1 MKRKEHDKA
10 KLEKDKEEKH
20 RALIIGDSTLRFAN
34 NDAVNGDIISIPGAK
49 LGHMANSLMYNQDLD
64 TYDTIA
70 IVAGNN
76 SYDSNITKEQAKA
89 EIKEQL
95 KMVEKVTEDFL
106 KEEDKEITLVE
117 PFPMPAKE
125 SVSNIPESVAQVM
138 RGCKKGNVEI
148 TREMNLTKD
157 DFTANGI
164 HPNLNGT
171 SIIMQKI
178 SSHIPDC
185 FISTDLVA
193 EREYSSVKLEHKY
206 GCKVC
211 CKGHYTADCDKLSL
225 IDQKTAKRRGKRS
238 NIVLSLWQMI
248 ISNTKEMTRDMITKE
263 GKLY

>member
-1 MKRKEHDKA
+1 
-10 KLEKDKEEKH
+10 
-20 RALIIGDSTLRFAN
+20 
-34 NDAVNGDIISIPGAK
+34 
-49 LGHMANSLMYNQDLD
+49 MYNQDLD
-64 TYDTIA
+64 TYDATV

-76 SYDSNITKEQAKA
+76 NYDANITKEQAKT

-106 KEEDKEITLVE
+106 KQEDKEITLVQ

-125 SVSNIPESVAQVM
+125 SVSNIRESVVM

-157 DFTANGI
+157 DFTADGI

-178 SSHIPDC
+178 SSHRPGC
-185 FISTDLVA
+185 FISTCLLFVA
-193 EREYSSVKLEHKY
+193 EREYSSVKVEYKY

-211 CKGHYTADCDKLSL
+211 CKDHHTADCDKLK
-225 IDQKTAKRRGKRS
+225 DQKTAKRRGERS
-238 NIVLSLWQMI
+238 NIVLSPLENDNKQHKG
-248 ISNTKEMTRDMITKE
+248 NDQRDDN
-263 GKLY
+263 YRR